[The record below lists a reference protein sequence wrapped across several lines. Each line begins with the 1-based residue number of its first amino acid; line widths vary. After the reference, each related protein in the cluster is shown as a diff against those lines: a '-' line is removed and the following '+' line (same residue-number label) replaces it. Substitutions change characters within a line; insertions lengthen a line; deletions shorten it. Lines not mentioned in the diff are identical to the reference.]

1 MENLADL
8 DPNEIDPD
16 GAKYFDDYGSMPDP
30 ENIDHQLL
38 RGHRKNSR
46 IKTSGSSVSFSDVF
60 LALVMVVIAIPLAYV
75 SVMAVIHLGWWG
87 LIVVAIFSP
96 AIIAAGLFVAVLFQ
110 R

>member
-1 MENLADL
+1 MDILADL

-16 GAKYFDDYGSMPDP
+16 GIRYFDGYGGMPDP

-38 RGHRKNSR
+38 REHRKNSR
-46 IKTSGSSVSFSDVF
+46 IKAGGSSISFSDVF
-60 LALVMVVIAIPLAYV
+60 LALVMVAVAIPLGYV

-87 LIVVAIFSP
+87 LIVAAIFSP
-96 AIIAAGLFVAVLFQ
+96 VIIAAGFFVAVLFQ